1 MTQQALSPRQRDVLM
16 LLSLGREMKRV
27 ATDLGINY
35 TTAKTHATVARLKL
49 GARTNEHA
57 IALAV
62 RAGII

>member
-1 MTQQALSPRQRDVLM
+1 MAAPLSQRQRDVLM

-35 TTAKTHATVARLKL
+35 ATVKTHATMARHKL

-57 IALAV
+57 VALAV